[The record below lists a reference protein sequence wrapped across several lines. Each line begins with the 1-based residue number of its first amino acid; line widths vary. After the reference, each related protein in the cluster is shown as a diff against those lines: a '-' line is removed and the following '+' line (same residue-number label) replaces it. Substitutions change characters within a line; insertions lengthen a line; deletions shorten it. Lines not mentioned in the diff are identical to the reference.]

1 MTIITRNLITRMA
14 KSVKGDMKHTQKL
27 DAFAAVLGYPDQT
40 AMMGDLKTKE
50 EAIAAAAK
58 AAASFPEKKPAE
70 KDLDD
75 MIRETLTAWLAQHD
89 GSDLDPFPR
98 SDWRQD
104 VDNGDTQQG
113 YEDWREAQVEQ
124 YLAECALESLLEAYA
139 SGITKNGVYL
149 GPEGPLDYSL
159 SHAVDRFRSV
169 GGEAVFGDE
178 AMEILEEILEEVES
192 GSEETFTK
200 RDEYRRNDVSRF
212 RARVKE
218 AWEEQN
224 STAAKEAARQDGA
237 KMVADQDL
245 HAFLTRTGQDI
256 NSLSLDQ
263 MLCAALQAFFDRTE
277 EEEHDPFTRRE
288 WGKAVSRGDVI
299 RSGYQDWRL
308 SQSEQFLDECG
319 LEDILASYLTLPRK
333 DGVVMDD
340 NLPLSETIDHALS
353 HYEPIYLDVLFGKDF
368 EAILESIQTQATEN
382 SYKSDAER
390 RVDVEKI
397 VWMIWEEWLRTKSA

>member
-1 MTIITRNLITRMA
+1 MTIITRNLLTRMA

-58 AAASFPEKKPAE
+58 AASSFAQNKPAE

-75 MIRETLTAWLAQHD
+75 MIRKTLAAWLAQQD

-124 YLAECALESLLEAYA
+124 YLTECALESLLEAYA

-192 GSEETFTK
+192 GSEESFTK
-200 RDEYRRNDVSRF
+200 RDQYRRNDVSRF

-218 AWEEQN
+218 AWDERDNDLSEE
-224 STAAKEAARQDGA
+224 
-237 KMVADQDL
+237 
-245 HAFLTRTGQDI
+245 I
-256 NSLSLDQ
+256 SLAGCLSRDDEVT
-263 MLCAALQAFFDRTE
+263 AFFEHVNRNFQEPTTDEQITEILQDFFHRTE
-277 EEEHDPFTRRE
+277 GGPNDPFPRQE
-288 WGKAVSRGDVI
+288 WASAVNGGAMSRLAY
-299 RSGYQDWRL
+299 SEWRL
-308 SQSEQFLDECG
+308 SRSRDFLSHCVLDN
-319 LEDILASYLTLPRK
+319 LWDSYYRHSKK
-333 DGVVMDD
+333 DGIVMHGPDT
-340 NLPLSETIDHALS
+340 LMESVQSTIT
-353 HYEPIYLDVLFGKDF
+353 HYLLIDADAIFGKEF
-368 EAILESIQTQATEN
+368 LEILESIRAQAIKN
-382 SYKSDAER
+382 GYKPDEERLADANRMAEIIR
-390 RVDVEKI
+390 EA
-397 VWMIWEEWLRTKSA
+397 WLRLRSA